1 MMRGTAPKAKAK
13 ASPKASPKAAARG
26 NSPEA
31 PAAARRPG
39 VPPAREFPPLPGL
52 PPLPLEALNIGEEI
66 GKGRFKHVNRGILK
80 GSAMK
85 DGNEADR
92 DIVVIRYAKGKPE
105 CTIELQVLSRCVLVP
120 DAAEHIPR
128 VWGAA
133 EQGRDLVLE
142 RAKFG
147 CLKAVVQDGKGHY
160 SPAHGL
166 RAATQISLGMKGL
179 QIARVVHADLSC
191 RNILV
196 SEMGEDATPSA
207 HVSHVG
213 AQDPDSIQVKVTDFG
228 LSCEG
233 ADHEIRKQPQATRW
247 CAPQHCAYQKLSHK
261 GDVWSTGT
269 LIWEMFSG
277 GNIPWVNWTKRTEVA
292 EKLKSLAEAQPGS
305 DEAFFDAAAE
315 RATQQKRM
323 MESSHACRWRRRRG
337 PALQI
342 WRSTFSKSSAWRHNV
357 QKNWRS
363 APLAQPRKPKP
374 RRSGESCEEEAPK
387 KQRNEVEEEV
397 PEPEVSVPQWA
408 QMVDS
413 VQAAMSPSSRT
424 PSTVASPEGKTLLG
438 HEADQGAVVR
448 SKSHRLAQVMG
459 IGSEEMLEIL
469 HEELKEMRSKKAL
482 PQRETLIPLLGYSA
496 PVRAAHLQI
505 MGGTPG
511 TWTLRTLAGPGL
523 MRKQEFAEKEDAWQ
537 AFMYC
542 ADTAQPCQLMDPSG
556 QSRASSGWVGAQQL
570 EIAQQ
575 AVQHDPYFAVT
586 RNTMPALGNG
596 PKVSGVMSPMTPMTP
611 PLGFRVTPPTMSVPM
626 TPPVPFAPVPR
637 IRYFC

>member
-1 MMRGTAPKAKAK
+1 
-13 ASPKASPKAAARG
+13 
-26 NSPEA
+26 
-31 PAAARRPG
+31 
-39 VPPAREFPPLPGL
+39 
-52 PPLPLEALNIGEEI
+52 
-66 GKGRFKHVNRGILK
+66 
-80 GSAMK
+80 
-85 DGNEADR
+85 
-92 DIVVIRYAKGKPE
+92 
-105 CTIELQVLSRCVLVP
+105 
-120 DAAEHIPR
+120 
-128 VWGAA
+128 
-133 EQGRDLVLE
+133 
-142 RAKFG
+142 
-147 CLKAVVQDGKGHY
+147 
-160 SPAHGL
+160 
-166 RAATQISLGMKGL
+166 
-179 QIARVVHADLSC
+179 
-191 RNILV
+191 
-196 SEMGEDATPSA
+196 
-207 HVSHVG
+207 
-213 AQDPDSIQVKVTDFG
+213 VKVTDFG
-228 LSCEG
+228 LSCVLKEG

-315 RATQQKRM
+315 FPPQEGYPAEAHDGIISCLQVEEETRPSFADLAEHFQQVIRLEAQRA
-323 MESSHACRWRRRRG
+323 EE
-337 PALQI
+337 
-342 WRSTFSKSSAWRHNV
+342 
-357 QKNWRS
+357 
-363 APLAQPRKPKP
+363 LAQRTA
-374 RRSGESCEEEAPK
+374 RAAAEAEAAK
-387 KQRNEVEEEV
+387 EVEEEV

-459 IGSEEMLEIL
+459 IGSEEVLTLITQQKEMLEIL

-482 PQRETLIPLLGYSA
+482 PQRETLIPLSDEGA

>member
-26 NSPEA
+26 TSPEA
-31 PAAARRPG
+31 GPATAARRPG

-80 GSAMK
+80 GSALN

-120 DAAEHIPR
+120 DAAEHIPK

-133 EQGRDLVLE
+133 EQGRDLVLVQE
-142 RAKFG
+142 RAGFG
-147 CLKAVVQDGKGHY
+147 CLKSVVTDAKSHY

-196 SEMGEDATPSA
+196 SQLGE
-207 HVSHVG
+207 
-213 AQDPDSIQVKVTDFG
+213 DPDSIQVKVTDFG
-228 LSCEG
+228 LSCVLKEG
-233 ADHEIRKQPQATRW
+233 ADHEIRKQPMATRW
-247 CAPQHCAYQKLSHK
+247 CAPQHCAFQKLSHK

-292 EKLKSLAEAQPGS
+292 AKLKELAEATPGS
-305 DEAFFDAAAE
+305 PEAFFDPVAE
-315 RATQQKRM
+315 FPPQ
-323 MESSHACRWRRRRG
+323 EG
-337 PALQI
+337 YPAEAHDGLISCLQ
-342 WRSTFSKSSAWRHNV
+342 V
-357 QKNWRS
+357 D
-363 APLAQPRKPKP
+363 
-374 RRSGESCEEEAPK
+374 EEARPTFADLAEHLEQVIRLEAQRAEELALHTARAREAEEAKNK
-387 KQRNEVEEEV
+387 KEVAEEIPQEEV
-397 PEPEVSVPQWA
+397 TVPQWS
-408 QMVDS
+408 QMADS
-413 VQAAMSPSSRT
+413 AAAMSPSSRT
-424 PSTVASPEGKTLLG
+424 PSTVASPEAKTLLG

-448 SKSHRLAQVMG
+448 AKSQRLAQVLG
-459 IGSEEMLEIL
+459 IGSEEVVTLITQQKEMLEIL
-469 HEELKEMRSKKAL
+469 HEELKEMRSRKAL
-482 PQRETLIPLLGYSA
+482 PQREVLIPLSDDGA
-496 PVRAAHLQI
+496 PVKISHLQS
-505 MGGTPG
+505 MAGTRG
-511 TWTLRTLAGPGL
+511 AWTLRTLAGPGL
-523 MRKQEFAEKEDAWQ
+523 MRKQEFSEKEDAWQ

-542 ADTAQPCQLMDPSG
+542 ADTAQPCHLLDPSG
-556 QSRASSGWVGAQQL
+556 QSRASSGWVGADQL
-570 EIAQQ
+570 ENAQQ
-575 AVQHDPYFAVT
+575 AVQQDPHFSVC
-586 RNTMPALGNG
+586 RKTMPALGNG
-596 PKVSGVMSPMTPMTP
+596 SMISGVMTPMTPMTP
-611 PLGFRVTPPTMSVPM
+611 PMGYRTPPPMMPVMPVM
-626 TPPVPFAPVPR
+626 TPPVPMMLARMPR

>member
-133 EQGRDLVLE
+133 EQGRDLVLVQE

-196 SEMGEDATPSA
+196 SEMGED
-207 HVSHVG
+207 
-213 AQDPDSIQVKVTDFG
+213 PDSIQVKVTDFG
-228 LSCEG
+228 LSCVLKEG

-315 RATQQKRM
+315 FPPQEGYPAEAHDGIISCLQVEEETRPSFADLAEHFQQVIRLEAQRA
-323 MESSHACRWRRRRG
+323 EE
-337 PALQI
+337 
-342 WRSTFSKSSAWRHNV
+342 
-357 QKNWRS
+357 
-363 APLAQPRKPKP
+363 LAQRTA
-374 RRSGESCEEEAPK
+374 RAAAEAEAAK
-387 KQRNEVEEEV
+387 EVEEEV

-459 IGSEEMLEIL
+459 IGSEEVLTLITQQKEMLEIL

-482 PQRETLIPLLGYSA
+482 PQRETLIPLSDEGA

>member
-1 MMRGTAPKAKAK
+1 MRGTAPKAKAK

-133 EQGRDLVLE
+133 EQGRDLVLVQE

-196 SEMGEDATPSA
+196 SEMGED
-207 HVSHVG
+207 
-213 AQDPDSIQVKVTDFG
+213 PDSIQVKVTDFG
-228 LSCEG
+228 LSCVLKEG

-315 RATQQKRM
+315 FPPQEGYPAEAHDGIISCLQVEEETRPSFADLAEHFQQVIRLEAQRA
-323 MESSHACRWRRRRG
+323 EE
-337 PALQI
+337 
-342 WRSTFSKSSAWRHNV
+342 
-357 QKNWRS
+357 
-363 APLAQPRKPKP
+363 LAQRTA
-374 RRSGESCEEEAPK
+374 RAAAEAEAAK
-387 KQRNEVEEEV
+387 EVEEEV

-459 IGSEEMLEIL
+459 IGSEEVLTLITQQKEMLEIL

-482 PQRETLIPLLGYSA
+482 PQRETLIPLSDEGA